1 MKFSLLNIETDY
13 KNDAN
18 IEKVGRTILLIF
30 SFIFSIIVGAVLCYY
45 FLMPHWAT
53 ILHNS
58 VFLDNKNLSSEELE
72 TISTLV
78 TQNKI
83 HTLDFVVERLIS
95 FYETQVQHLVG
106 IFAIFGMI
114 GFFSIKC
121 SHKRDIAEELQE
133 YMNSNTGKLL
143 LQNLVKDYIK
153 NENIRPLVDE
163 AFNRERNENG
173 IISEMYDAI
182 ASLEDKNDELLK
194 EQTNLSVRLD
204 SLNISSEAGE
214 INFPEQVDEKG
225 E

>member
-1 MKFSLLNIETDY
+1 
-13 KNDAN
+13 
-18 IEKVGRTILLIF
+18 
-30 SFIFSIIVGAVLCYY
+30 
-45 FLMPHWAT
+45 
-53 ILHNS
+53 
-58 VFLDNKNLSSEELE
+58 
-72 TISTLV
+72 
-78 TQNKI
+78 
-83 HTLDFVVERLIS
+83 
-95 FYETQVQHLVG
+95 
-106 IFAIFGMI
+106 
-114 GFFSIKC
+114 
-121 SHKRDIAEELQE
+121 
-133 YMNSNTGKLL
+133 MNSNTGKLL

>member
-1 MKFSLLNIETDY
+1 MLFRS
-13 KNDAN
+13 
-18 IEKVGRTILLIF
+18 
-30 SFIFSIIVGAVLCYY
+30 
-45 FLMPHWAT
+45 
-53 ILHNS
+53 
-58 VFLDNKNLSSEELE
+58 
-72 TISTLV
+72 
-78 TQNKI
+78 
-83 HTLDFVVERLIS
+83 
-95 FYETQVQHLVG
+95 G

-114 GFFSIKC
+114 GFFYIKC